1 MKLLKNVIIASDGS
15 INFLNRTVKTYNLV
29 SFQLQDD
36 KNYSFYQ
43 KTKKTNIDSKHLQIY
58 KKKYLK

>member
-1 MKLLKNVIIASDGS
+1 MKSLKNVIIASDGS
-15 INFLNRTVKTYNLV
+15 VNFLNRTVKTYNLV

-43 KTKKTNIDSKHLQIY
+43 KTKTAG
-58 KKKYLK
+58 